1 MSVMHRYCLLRFLLL
16 VALAGSGCQS
26 TLQGGLAEQE
36 ANELLLALSDKGIPA
51 AKSSAGSGH
60 DDWQVTVSQEEM
72 ADAVATLRAA
82 GLPRKRHTGFGS
94 VYKERGLVPGRFE
107 ERALYMSALQ
117 EEIAATLES
126 VDGVISARVHV
137 SLGRQPARRRLAS
150 SAQPVQEAT
159 ASVLISY
166 LPNQSAGHPIDSG
179 AIQKLVANAVEGL
192 KADGV
197 VVIYSPARRVF
208 SRSKP
213 GSAGALGSHASRWF
227 ALAVAGLAMF
237 GGLGLVGARKG
248 WLKRHPSGDSA

>member
-1 MSVMHRYCLLRFLLL
+1 MSVTHRSRLLCLLLL
-16 VALAGSGCQS
+16 VVLAGIGCQS

-51 AKSSAGSGH
+51 AKSTVGTGH
-60 DDWQVTVSQEEM
+60 DDWQVTVAQEEM
-72 ADAVATLRAA
+72 AHAVAALRAA
-82 GLPRKRHTGFGS
+82 GLPRKRHPGFAS

-137 SLGRQPARRRLAS
+137 SLGRQPARRRLGP
-150 SAQPVQEAT
+150 SAQPVPEAT

-166 LPNQSAGHPIDSG
+166 LPNQAAAPPIDSG

-192 KADGV
+192 KAEGV
-197 VVIYSPARRVF
+197 VVIYSPVRRVF

-213 GSAGALGSHASRWF
+213 GSATALGSPASRWF
-227 ALAVAGLAMF
+227 ALAVAGLAML
-237 GGLGLVGARKG
+237 GGLGLLAARKG
-248 WLKRHPSGDSA
+248 WLQRNPSGDSS